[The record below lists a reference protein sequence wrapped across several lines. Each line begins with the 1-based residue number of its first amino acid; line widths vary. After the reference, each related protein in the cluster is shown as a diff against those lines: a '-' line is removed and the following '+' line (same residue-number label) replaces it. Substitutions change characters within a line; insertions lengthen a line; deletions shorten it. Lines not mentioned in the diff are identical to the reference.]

1 MLVDLVQV
9 TTSDGIP
16 LSGAYF
22 EAKGS
27 PAPGADVLIYFH
39 GDSGNF
45 YGSLLT
51 QLGPMFSERGIAFL
65 AANRRG
71 HDMVSTGVRG
81 GDLKGYAFESV
92 SESRLDYAAW
102 LDLLRSRGHRRIAVG
117 GHSGGAV
124 RATYAQASEHYAD
137 VAAVVSVSPGEYNHE
152 KVAALHEDD
161 FLGPY
166 RQSERDIAE
175 GRLDT
180 LLRPGVP
187 WGSMWTAR
195 TYVDCFN
202 HDNRYSVSA
211 HAANTGVP
219 TLYVF
224 GEKEC
229 HVGGEEE
236 LPVCGLAM
244 RTLRE
249 IAYSHATVRVVQ
261 GANHGYIGRE
271 KELMETVYAFLSG
284 I

>member
-92 SESRLDYAAW
+92 AESRLDYAAW

-124 RATYAQASEHYAD
+124 RATYAQASEHYD
-137 VAAVVSVSPGEYNHE
+137 NVAAVVSVSPGEYNHE
-152 KVAALHEDD
+152 KVAALHGDD
-161 FLGPY
+161 FLGPVQAVGKRHRGGQAGHLAQARSALGLHVDGSHLRGLLQPGQPLQ
-166 RQSERDIAE
+166 RQ
-175 GRLDT
+175 
-180 LLRPGVP
+180 RP
-187 WGSMWTAR
+187 R
-195 TYVDCFN
+195 RQ
-202 HDNRYSVSA
+202 HRRA
-211 HAANTGVP
+211 HACTSSARRSATSAARRSCPSAAWPCELCARSTTP
-219 TLYVF
+219 TPPSRLF
-224 GEKEC
+224 RA
-229 HVGGEEE
+229 
-236 LPVCGLAM
+236 PI
-244 RTLRE
+244 T
-249 IAYSHATVRVVQ
+249 ATWAVR
-261 GANHGYIGRE
+261 
-271 KELMETVYAFLSG
+271 KS
-284 I
+284 

>member
-1 MLVDLVQV
+1 MLVDLVEV

-39 GDSGNF
+39 GDSGHF
-45 YGSLLT
+45 YSNLLT

-71 HDMVSTGVRG
+71 HDMVATGVRG
-81 GDLKGYAFESV
+81 GNLKGYAFESV
-92 SESRLDYAAW
+92 AESRLDYAAW

-124 RATYAQASEHYAD
+124 RATYAQASEHYAN
-137 VAAVVSVSPGEYNHE
+137 VSAVVSVSPGEYNHQ
-152 KVAALHEDD
+152 KVAALHGDD
-161 FLGPY
+161 FSGPY

-175 GRLDT
+175 GRPDT
-180 LLRPGVP
+180 FLRPGVP

-202 HDNRYSVSA
+202 KDNRYSVSA

-229 HVGGEEE
+229 HVGGDEE

-249 IAYSHATVRVVQ
+249 TGYSHATVRVVQ

-271 KELMETVYAFLSG
+271 KQLMETVYAFLSA